1 MLVGAAPV
9 ATRREQVQ
17 QERDYSLFV
26 ARKEV
31 QQIERQLIVNPENR
45 TANAALRNIAYM
57 LLRLAQKYVPEK
69 AAAFSDYSDLIHC
82 IKLLQEMGFKPEVA
96 ARLDSAVA
104 GVSVNV
110 IRNSFEYR
118 QLRNKIKAC
127 LAIIA
132 DLTERPAAPG
142 THDYQNGI
150 REGYRR
156 ASDIAILFLDDINE
170 NL

>member
-1 MLVGAAPV
+1 MAVL
-9 ATRREQVQ
+9 TSDREQLQ
-17 QERDYSLFV
+17 KERDYSLFV
-26 ARKEV
+26 AGKEV
-31 QQIERQLIVNPENR
+31 QHLERQLIVSPDNR

-57 LLRLAQKYVPEK
+57 LLRLAQKYVPNTAGTFNDHSEV
-69 AAAFSDYSDLIHC
+69 LHC
-82 IKLLQEMGFKPEVA
+82 IKLLQELGFKPEIE
-96 ARLDSAVA
+96 ARHDRAVA
-104 GVSVNV
+104 GISVSV

-142 THDYQNGI
+142 THDYQKGI
-150 REGYRR
+150 REGFRR
-156 ASDIAILFLDDINE
+156 ASDIAVLFLDDINE

>member
-1 MLVGAAPV
+1 MVVLAPV
-9 ATRREQVQ
+9 QEQLN

-31 QQIERQLIVNPENR
+31 QQLERQLIVSPENR
-45 TANAALRNIAYM
+45 TANSALRSVAYM
-57 LLRLAQKYVPEK
+57 LLDLAQKYVPNTPGT
-69 AAAFSDYSDLIHC
+69 FVDHSSVVHC
-82 IKLLQEMGFKPEVA
+82 VKLLQDMGFKPEIA
-96 ARLDSAVA
+96 ARLDRAVA
-104 GVSVNV
+104 GVNV
-110 IRNSFEYR
+110 DIIRNSFEYR

-132 DLTERPAAPG
+132 DLTERPAASG
-142 THDYQNGI
+142 TYDYQKGI

-156 ASDIAILFLDDINE
+156 ASDIAVLFLDDIDE

>member
-1 MLVGAAPV
+1 MPV
-9 ATRREQVQ
+9 LAQDHDQ
-17 QERDYSLFV
+17 LNQERDYSLFV

-31 QQIERQLIVNPENR
+31 QQIERQLLISPANKTVNS
-45 TANAALRNIAYM
+45 ALRNVAF
-57 LLRLAQKYVPEK
+57 LLLDLAQKYVPHTP
-69 AAAFSDYSDLIHC
+69 ANFTDHNSLAHC
-82 IKLLQEMGFKPEVA
+82 IKLLQEMGLKPEIL
-96 ARLDSAVA
+96 ARLDRTVA
-104 GVSVNV
+104 GVSVDL

-127 LAIIA
+127 LAVIA

-142 THDYQNGI
+142 TYDYQKGI

-156 ASDIAILFLDDINE
+156 ASDIAVLFLDDIDE

>member
-1 MLVGAAPV
+1 MPVLVQDH
-9 ATRREQVQ
+9 EQLN

-31 QQIERQLIVNPENR
+31 QRLERQLIVSAENK
-45 TANAALRNIAYM
+45 TVNSALRNVAY
-57 LLRLAQKYVPEK
+57 LLLELAQKYVPNTP
-69 AAAFSDYSDLIHC
+69 ATFTDHTSMTHC
-82 IKLLQEMGFKPEVA
+82 IKLLQDMGFKPEIV
-96 ARLDSAVA
+96 ARLDRAVA
-104 GVSVNV
+104 GISVDL

-127 LAIIA
+127 LAVIA
-132 DLTERPAAPG
+132 DLTDRPAAPG
-142 THDYQNGI
+142 TYDYQKGI

-156 ASDIAILFLDDINE
+156 ASDIAVLFLDDINE